1 MEGTLVKR
9 IASIVLMLTLLISM
23 LFQSPYALADVTTEQ
38 PTTEAPTAEKATI
51 ETATTEAPT
60 TEKATIEAATTEAP
74 TTEKAT
80 IETATT
86 EAPTTEAPTT
96 EKATTQAATTE
107 VPTTEKVTTETPAG
121 PNSVKILHTNDMHGR
136 LDAEDGRVIG
146 MAKVKTI
153 KDKEQPTLMFDSGDA
168 FQGLPLS
175 NFSKGA
181 DMAKAMNAVGYD
193 AMTVGN
199 HEFDFG
205 FDTAMNYKKLLN
217 FPILSSNVYKDGK
230 SVYAPSAII
239 EKNGKKYGV
248 IGVTTPETATKTHPN
263 NIIGVSFLDPVA
275 SVTAEMK
282 KLQGKVDAFI
292 ILSHL
297 GIDSTTKEAWRGD
310 NLATKIAGN
319 KDFKN
324 NAIVILDGHSHSV
337 IENGELKNTVM
348 LAQTGTAL
356 ANIGKVTFDLRDK
369 VASNMKAA
377 MIKEADTK
385 EVTQDATVKAIV
397 DTAKDNF
404 GKATSEVVFYNPAQ
418 LEGERNHVRTRETN
432 LGNAIADA
440 MEVYSVNGFDAAGDF
455 AVTNGGGIRA
465 SIEGNKD
472 VTIGDIIKVL
482 PFGNT
487 ITQINVKGS
496 DVKAMFEHA
505 LSAPVVERDGKTGL
519 DANGAFLHISKSIK
533 VHYDMTKPAGE
544 RVYAIE
550 VFNKKTNKF
559 EPLSN
564 TKTYKVVT
572 NDFLAVGGDGYTMLG
587 GPREEG
593 PSLDAVVRQYF
604 KTANMT
610 AYTNEALQRILAG
623 NASAY
628 KPVVSEETTT
638 EAPTTEEVT
647 TEEVTT
653 EEVTTEEVTTEEA
666 TTERPTTETI
676 KPQIDVPTEEDGSEG
691 FIIKTEDSTEE
702 PIVLESSN
710 AAKDDKVIPFE
721 SVAKTNETNLDTI
734 FQAEQVADNTNKPA
748 ITEAV
753 EHLPITGEAA
763 GSGAAAIGLLGL
775 GLYLVKRKSA

>member
-1 MEGTLVKR
+1 
-9 IASIVLMLTLLISM
+9 M

-38 PTTEAPTAEKATI
+38 PTTEAPT
-51 ETATTEAPT
+51 TAAPT
-60 TEKATIEAATTEAP
+60 TEAATTEA
-74 TTEKAT
+74 AM
-80 IETATT
+80 
-86 EAPTTEAPTT
+86 TEAPTT

-107 VPTTEKVTTETPAG
+107 VPTIEKVTTEKVTTETPAG
-121 PNSVKILHTNDMHGR
+121 PNSIKILHTNDIHGR

-297 GIDSTTKEAWRGD
+297 GIDTTTKEAWRGD

-356 ANIGKVTFDLRDK
+356 ANIGKVTFDLQDK
-369 VASNMKAA
+369 VARNMKAA

-397 DTAKDNF
+397 DTAKEKF

-418 LEGERNHVRTRETN
+418 LQGERNHVRTRETN

-440 MEVYSVNGFDAAGDF
+440 MEAYSVNGFDAAGDF

-505 LSAPVVERDGKTGL
+505 LSAPVVEKDGKTGL

-559 EPLSN
+559 EPLNN

-604 KTANMT
+604 KAANMT
-610 AYTNEALQRILAG
+610 AYTYEALQRILAG

-647 TEEVTT
+647 A
-653 EEVTTEEVTTEEA
+653 EEA
-666 TTERPTTETI
+666 TSERPTTETI

-721 SVAKTNETNLDTI
+721 SVAKTNEINLDTTI
-734 FQAEQVADNTNKPA
+734 QADQVADDTNKPA

>member
-1 MEGTLVKR
+1 
-9 IASIVLMLTLLISM
+9 MLTLIISM

-38 PTTEAPTAEKATI
+38 PTTEAPT
-51 ETATTEAPT
+51 
-60 TEKATIEAATTEAP
+60 
-74 TTEKAT
+74 
-80 IETATT
+80 
-86 EAPTTEAPTT
+86 TEAPTT

-107 VPTTEKVTTETPAG
+107 VPTIEKVTTEKVTTETPAG

-136 LDAEDGRVIG
+136 LDAEDGHVIG

-263 NIIGVSFLDPVA
+263 NIIGVSFHDPVA

-297 GIDSTTKEAWRGD
+297 GIDTTTKEAWRGD

-356 ANIGKVTFDLRDK
+356 ANIGKVTFDLQDK
-369 VASNMKAA
+369 VARNMKAA

-418 LEGERNHVRTRETN
+418 LQGERNHVRTRETN

-440 MEVYSVNGFDAAGDF
+440 MEAYSVNGFDAAGDF

-505 LSAPVVERDGKTGL
+505 LSAPVVEKDGKTGL

-559 EPLSN
+559 EPLNN

-604 KTANMT
+604 KAANMT

-647 TEEVTT
+647 A
-653 EEVTTEEVTTEEA
+653 EEA

-702 PIVLESSN
+702 PIVLDSSN

-721 SVAKTNETNLDTI
+721 SVAKTNETNLDTTI
-734 FQAEQVADNTNKPA
+734 QADQVADDTNKPA

>member
-1 MEGTLVKR
+1 MKR
-9 IASIVLMLTLLISM
+9 IASMVLMLTLLISM

-38 PTTEAPTAEKATI
+38 PTTEAPTTEV
-51 ETATTEAPT
+51 ATTQ
-60 TEKATIEAATTEAP
+60 AATTEAP

-80 IETATT
+80 T
-86 EAPTTEAPTT
+86 ELPTTE
-96 EKATTQAATTE
+96 QA
-107 VPTTEKVTTETPAG
+107 TTETPAG

-205 FDTAMNYKKLLN
+205 FETAMNYKKLLN

-297 GIDSTTKEAWRGD
+297 GIDTTTKEAWRGD
-310 NLATKIAGN
+310 NLANKIAGN

-356 ANIGKVTFDLRDK
+356 ANIGKVTFDLQNK
-369 VASNMKAA
+369 VASNLKAS

-385 EVTQDATVKAIV
+385 EVTQDAAVKAIV

-404 GKATSEVVFYNPAQ
+404 GKATSEVVFHNPVQ
-418 LEGERNHVRTRETN
+418 LQGERNDVRTRETN

-440 MEVYSVNGFDAAGDF
+440 MEAYSVNGFDAAGDF

-487 ITQINVKGS
+487 ITQINVKGT

-505 LSAPVVERDGKTGL
+505 LSAPVVEKDGKTGL

-559 EPLSN
+559 EPLNN

-604 KTANMT
+604 KAADMT
-610 AYTNEALQRILAG
+610 AYTSEALQRILAG

-628 KPVVSEETTT
+628 QPVVSEE
-638 EAPTTEEVT
+638 V
-647 TEEVTT
+647 
-653 EEVTTEEVTTEEA
+653 
-666 TTERPTTETI
+666 TTERPTTETV
-676 KPQIDVPTEEDGSEG
+676 KPQIDVPTEEDGREG
-691 FIIKTEDSTEE
+691 FIINTEDSTEE
-702 PIVLESSN
+702 PVVLEVTK
-710 AAKDDKVIPFE
+710 AAHDDKVIPFE
-721 SVAKTNETNLDTI
+721 TVAKTNETNLDTTI
-734 FQAEQVADNTNKPA
+734 QADQVADDTNKPA

-753 EHLPITGEAA
+753 EQLPVTGEAA
-763 GSGAAAIGLLGL
+763 GTGAAAIGLLGL

>member
-1 MEGTLVKR
+1 MKR
-9 IASIVLMLTLLISM
+9 FTTIALLLTLIISM
-23 LFQSPYALADVTTEQ
+23 LFQSPYALA
-38 PTTEAPTAEKATI
+38 AS
-51 ETATTEAPT
+51 
-60 TEKATIEAATTEAP
+60 
-74 TTEKAT
+74 
-80 IETATT
+80 T

-96 EKATTQAATTE
+96 EVTTE
-107 VPTTEKVTTETPAG
+107 APTTETPTTEVVTTEAPTTEAVTTEQPTTEN
-121 PNSVKILHTNDMHGR
+121 PNTIKILHTNDMHGR

-153 KDKEQPTLMFDSGDA
+153 KDKEQPTFMFDSGDA

-217 FPILSSNVYKDGK
+217 FPIISSNVYKDGK
-230 SVYAPSAII
+230 SVFTPSTII
-239 EKNGKKYGV
+239 EKNGKKFGI

-263 NIIGVSFLDPVA
+263 NIIGVTFLDPVK

-297 GIDSTTKEAWRGD
+297 GIDSTTKQAWRGD
-310 NLATKIAGN
+310 NLMTSLATN
-319 KDFKN
+319 KDFMN
-324 NAIVILDGHSHSV
+324 NAIIVLDGHSHSV
-337 IENGELKNTVM
+337 IENGELKNTAI

-356 ANIGKVTFDLRDK
+356 ANIGKVTFDLQNK
-369 VASNMKAA
+369 VTTNLKASL
-377 MIKEADTK
+377 IKEADTK
-385 EVTQDATVKAIV
+385 EVAQDDAVKAIV
-397 DTAKDNF
+397 ETAKSNF
-404 GKATSEVVFYNPAQ
+404 GKATSEVVFHNPVALQ
-418 LEGERNHVRTRETN
+418 GERNDVRTRETN

-440 MEVYSVNGFDAAGDF
+440 MEAYSKTGFETTGDF

-465 SIEGNKD
+465 SIDGNKD

-487 ITQINVKGS
+487 ITQIDVKGS

-505 LSAPVVERDGKTGL
+505 LSAPTVEKDGKTAL

-533 VHYDMTKPAGE
+533 VHYDLTKPAGE

-550 VFNKKTNKF
+550 VLNKKTNKF
-559 EPLSN
+559 EALNN

-572 NDFLAVGGDGYTMLG
+572 NDFLAVGGDGFTMLG

-593 PSLDAVVRQYF
+593 PSLDAVVRNYF
-604 KTANMT
+604 KAADMS
-610 AYTNEALQRILAG
+610 AYTTDALERILAG
-623 NASAY
+623 SASD
-628 KPVVSEETTT
+628 VNVSTEE
-638 EAPTTEEVT
+638 PTTEVPTNEPAT
-647 TEEVTT
+647 TEEPTT
-653 EEVTTEEVTTEEA
+653 EPA
-666 TTERPTTETI
+666 TTEVPTTEDN
-676 KPQIDVPTEEDGSEG
+676 KPQIDVATDEEGNEGNIIKEDTTEDPVVTEE
-691 FIIKTEDSTEE
+691 KTPE
-702 PIVLESSN
+702 
-710 AAKDDKVIPFE
+710 DDKVIPFE
-721 SVAKTNETNLDTI
+721 KVAMTNETKLDTTI
-734 FQAEQVADNTNKPA
+734 QSNQIPASSDKPA

-753 EHLPITGEAA
+753 EQLPITGEAA
-763 GSGAAAIGLLGL
+763 GTGAAAIGLLGL

>member
-1 MEGTLVKR
+1 MKR
-9 IASIVLMLTLLISM
+9 IASMVLMLTLLISM

-38 PTTEAPTAEKATI
+38 PTI
-51 ETATTEAPT
+51 EAPT
-60 TEKATIEAATTEAP
+60 TEKATTEAATTEAP

-80 IETATT
+80 T
-86 EAPTTEAPTT
+86 EAPTTE
-96 EKATTQAATTE
+96 QA
-107 VPTTEKVTTETPAG
+107 TTETPAG

-153 KDKEQPTLMFDSGDA
+153 KDNEQPTLMFDSGDA

-205 FDTAMNYKKLLN
+205 FETAMNYKKLLN

-230 SVYAPSAII
+230 SVYAPSTII

-297 GIDSTTKEAWRGD
+297 GIDTTTKEAWRGD
-310 NLATKIAGN
+310 NLATKIADN
-319 KDFKN
+319 KNFKN

-356 ANIGKVTFDLRDK
+356 ANIGKVTFDLQDK
-369 VASNMKAA
+369 VASNLKAS
-377 MIKEADTK
+377 MIKESDTK
-385 EVTQDATVKAIV
+385 EVTQDAAVKAIV
-397 DTAKDNF
+397 DTAIDNF
-404 GKATSEVVFYNPAQ
+404 GKATSEVVFHNSVQ
-418 LEGERNHVRTRETN
+418 LQGERNDVRTRETN

-440 MEVYSVNGFDAAGDF
+440 MEAYSVNGFDTAGDF

-505 LSAPVVERDGKTGL
+505 LSAPVIEKDGKTGL

-550 VFNKKTNKF
+550 VLNKKTNKF
-559 EPLSN
+559 EPLNN

-604 KTANMT
+604 KTADMT
-610 AYTNEALQRILAG
+610 AYTSEALQRILAG

-628 KPVVSEETTT
+628 QPVVSEE
-638 EAPTTEEVT
+638 V
-647 TEEVTT
+647 
-653 EEVTTEEVTTEEA
+653 
-666 TTERPTTETI
+666 TTERPTTETV

-702 PIVLESSN
+702 PVVLEATKS
-710 AAKDDKVIPFE
+710 AHDDKVIPFE
-721 SVAKTNETNLDTI
+721 TVAKTNETNLDTTI
-734 FQAEQVADNTNKPA
+734 QADQVAADTNKPA

-753 EHLPITGEAA
+753 EQLPITGEAA
-763 GSGAAAIGLLGL
+763 GTGAAAIGLLGL

>member
-1 MEGTLVKR
+1 MKR

-38 PTTEAPTAEKATI
+38 PTTETPTTEQ
-51 ETATTEAPT
+51 ATTEA
-60 TEKATIEAATTEAP
+60 
-74 TTEKAT
+74 
-80 IETATT
+80 
-86 EAPTTEAPTT
+86 
-96 EKATTQAATTE
+96 ATTQVVTTE
-107 VPTTEKVTTETPAG
+107 VPTTEKVTTEAPTSETPTTEQATTEAPAG
-121 PNSVKILHTNDMHGR
+121 PNTVKILHTNDMHGR

-153 KDKEQPTLMFDSGDA
+153 KDKEQPTLMFDAGDA

-230 SVYAPSAII
+230 SVYAPSTII

-297 GIDSTTKEAWRGD
+297 GIDTTTKEAWRGD
-310 NLATKIAGN
+310 YLASKIAGN

-356 ANIGKVTFDLRDK
+356 ANIGKVTFDLQNK
-369 VASNMKAA
+369 VATNMKAS

-385 EVTQDATVKAIV
+385 EVTQDAAVKAIV
-397 DTAKDNF
+397 ETAKDNF
-404 GKATSEVVFYNPAQ
+404 GKATSEVVFHNPVQ
-418 LEGERNHVRTRETN
+418 LQGERNDVRTRETN

-440 MEVYSVNGFDAAGDF
+440 MEAYSVNGFDTAGDF

-465 SIEGNKD
+465 SIDGNKD

-487 ITQINVKGS
+487 ITQISVKGA

-505 LSAPVVERDGKTGL
+505 LSAPVVEKDGKTGL

-559 EPLSN
+559 EPLN
-564 TKTYKVVT
+564 NAKTYKVVT

-604 KTANMT
+604 KAADMT
-610 AYTNEALQRILAG
+610 AYTSDALQRILAG

-628 KPVVSEETTT
+628 KPEVIEESTT

-647 TEEVTT
+647 TEEITT
-653 EEVTTEEVTTEEA
+653 EE
-666 TTERPTTETI
+666 PTTEKPATETV
-676 KPQIDVPTEEDGSEG
+676 KPQTDVPTEEDGREG

-702 PIVLESSN
+702 PVVLESLN
-710 AAKDDKVIPFE
+710 TTKDDKVIQFDT
-721 SVAKTNETNLDTI
+721 VAKTNETHLDTTI
-734 FQAEQVADNTNKPA
+734 QADQVADETNKPA

-753 EHLPITGEAA
+753 EQLPITGEAA
-763 GSGAAAIGLLGL
+763 GTGAAAIGLLGL

>member
-1 MEGTLVKR
+1 MKR
-9 IASIVLMLTLLISM
+9 IASMVLMLTLLISM

-38 PTTEAPTAEKATI
+38 PTTEAPTTEV
-51 ETATTEAPT
+51 ATTQ
-60 TEKATIEAATTEAP
+60 AATTEAP

-80 IETATT
+80 T
-86 EAPTTEAPTT
+86 ELPTTE
-96 EKATTQAATTE
+96 QA
-107 VPTTEKVTTETPAG
+107 TTETPAG

-205 FDTAMNYKKLLN
+205 FETAMNYKKLLN

-297 GIDSTTKEAWRGD
+297 GIDTTTKEAWRGD
-310 NLATKIAGN
+310 NLANKIAGN

-356 ANIGKVTFDLRDK
+356 ANIGKVTFDLQNK
-369 VASNMKAA
+369 VASNLKAS

-385 EVTQDATVKAIV
+385 EVTQDAAVKAIV

-404 GKATSEVVFYNPAQ
+404 GKATSEVVFHNPVQ
-418 LEGERNHVRTRETN
+418 LQGERNDVRTRETN

-440 MEVYSVNGFDAAGDF
+440 MEAYSVNGFDAAGDF

-487 ITQINVKGS
+487 ITQINVKGT

-505 LSAPVVERDGKTGL
+505 LSAPVVEKDGKTGL

-559 EPLSN
+559 EPLNN

-604 KTANMT
+604 KAADMT
-610 AYTNEALQRILAG
+610 AYTSESLQRILAG

-628 KPVVSEETTT
+628 QPVVSEE
-638 EAPTTEEVT
+638 V
-647 TEEVTT
+647 
-653 EEVTTEEVTTEEA
+653 
-666 TTERPTTETI
+666 TTERPTTETV
-676 KPQIDVPTEEDGSEG
+676 KPQIDVPTEEDGREG
-691 FIIKTEDSTEE
+691 YIINTEDSTEE
-702 PIVLESSN
+702 PVVLEATK
-710 AAKDDKVIPFE
+710 AAHDDKVIPFE
-721 SVAKTNETNLDTI
+721 TVAKTNETNLDTTI
-734 FQAEQVADNTNKPA
+734 QADQVADDTNKPA

-753 EHLPITGEAA
+753 EQLPVTGEAA
-763 GSGAAAIGLLGL
+763 GTGAAAIGLLGL

>member
-1 MEGTLVKR
+1 MKR
-9 IASIVLMLTLLISM
+9 IASIILMLTLLISL

-38 PTTEAPTAEKATI
+38 PTTEAPTTAAPTTEAATT
-51 ETATTEAPT
+51 EAATTEAAMTEAPT
-60 TEKATIEAATTEAP
+60 TEKA
-74 TTEKAT
+74 K
-80 IETATT
+80 
-86 EAPTTEAPTT
+86 
-96 EKATTQAATTE
+96 TQAATTE
-107 VPTTEKVTTETPAG
+107 VPTIEKVTTEKVTTETPAG
-121 PNSVKILHTNDMHGR
+121 PNSIKILHTNDIHGR

-297 GIDSTTKEAWRGD
+297 GIDTTTKEAWRGD

-319 KDFKN
+319 KNFKN

-356 ANIGKVTFDLRDK
+356 ANIGKVTFDLQDK
-369 VASNMKAA
+369 VARNMKAA

-397 DTAKDNF
+397 DTAKEKF

-418 LEGERNHVRTRETN
+418 LQGERNHVRTRETN

-440 MEVYSVNGFDAAGDF
+440 MEAYSVNGFDAAGDF

-505 LSAPVVERDGKTGL
+505 LSAPVVEKDGKTGL

-559 EPLSN
+559 EPLNN

-604 KTANMT
+604 KAANMT

-647 TEEVTT
+647 A
-653 EEVTTEEVTTEEA
+653 EEA
-666 TTERPTTETI
+666 TSERPTTETI

-721 SVAKTNETNLDTI
+721 NVAKTNESNLDTTI
-734 FQAEQVADNTNKPA
+734 QADQVADDTNKPT

>member
-1 MEGTLVKR
+1 MKR
-9 IASIVLMLTLLISM
+9 IASIILMLTLLISL

-38 PTTEAPTAEKATI
+38 PTTEAPT
-51 ETATTEAPT
+51 TAAPT
-60 TEKATIEAATTEAP
+60 TEAATTEA
-74 TTEKAT
+74 AM
-80 IETATT
+80 
-86 EAPTTEAPTT
+86 TEAPTT

-107 VPTTEKVTTETPAG
+107 VPTIEKVTTEKVTTETPAG
-121 PNSVKILHTNDMHGR
+121 PNSIKILHTNDIHGR

-297 GIDSTTKEAWRGD
+297 GIDTTTKEAWRGD

-356 ANIGKVTFDLRDK
+356 ANIGKVTFDLQDK
-369 VASNMKAA
+369 VARNMKAA
-377 MIKEADTK
+377 MIKEADSK

-418 LEGERNHVRTRETN
+418 LQGERDHVRTRETN

-440 MEVYSVNGFDAAGDF
+440 MEAYSVNGFDAAGDF

-505 LSAPVVERDGKTGL
+505 LSAPVVEKDGKTGL

-559 EPLSN
+559 EPLNN

-604 KTANMT
+604 KAANMT

-647 TEEVTT
+647 A
-653 EEVTTEEVTTEEA
+653 EEA

-721 SVAKTNETNLDTI
+721 SVAKTNETNLDTTI
-734 FQAEQVADNTNKPA
+734 QADQVADDTNKPA

>member
-1 MEGTLVKR
+1 MKR
-9 IASIVLMLTLLISM
+9 IASIILMLTLLISM

-38 PTTEAPTAEKATI
+38 PTTEAPT
-51 ETATTEAPT
+51 TA
-60 TEKATIEAATTEAP
+60 
-74 TTEKAT
+74 
-80 IETATT
+80 
-86 EAPTTEAPTT
+86 APTT

-297 GIDSTTKEAWRGD
+297 GIDTTTKEAWRSD

-348 LAQTGTAL
+348 LAQTGTTL
-356 ANIGKVTFDLRDK
+356 ANIGKVTFDLQDK
-369 VASNMKAA
+369 VARNMKAA

-385 EVTQDATVKAIV
+385 EVTQDATVKSIV

-418 LEGERNHVRTRETN
+418 LQGERNHVRTRETN

-440 MEVYSVNGFDAAGDF
+440 MEAYSVNGFDAAGDF

-505 LSAPVVERDGKTGL
+505 LSAPVVEKDGKTGL

-559 EPLSN
+559 EPLNN

-604 KTANMT
+604 KAANMT

-647 TEEVTT
+647 A
-653 EEVTTEEVTTEEA
+653 EEA

-721 SVAKTNETNLDTI
+721 SVAKTNETNLDTTI
-734 FQAEQVADNTNKPA
+734 QADQVADDTNKPA

>member
-1 MEGTLVKR
+1 MKR
-9 IASIVLMLTLLISM
+9 IASMVLMLTLLISM
-23 LFQSPYALADVTTEQ
+23 LFQSPYALADVTTE
-38 PTTEAPTAEKATI
+38 AP
-51 ETATTEAPT
+51 TTEAPT
-60 TEKATIEAATTEAP
+60 TEVATTQA
-74 TTEKAT
+74 
-80 IETATT
+80 ATT

-96 EKATTQAATTE
+96 EKATTE
-107 VPTTEKVTTETPAG
+107 LPTTEQATTETPAG

-205 FDTAMNYKKLLN
+205 FETAMNYKKLLN

-297 GIDSTTKEAWRGD
+297 GIDTTTKEAWRGD
-310 NLATKIAGN
+310 NLANKIAGN

-356 ANIGKVTFDLRDK
+356 ANIGKVTFDLQNK
-369 VASNMKAA
+369 VASNLKAS

-385 EVTQDATVKAIV
+385 EVTQDAAVKAIV

-404 GKATSEVVFYNPAQ
+404 GKATSEVVFHNPVQ
-418 LEGERNHVRTRETN
+418 LQGERNDVRTRETN

-440 MEVYSVNGFDAAGDF
+440 MEAYSVNGFDAAGDF

-487 ITQINVKGS
+487 ITQINVKGT

-505 LSAPVVERDGKTGL
+505 LSAPVVEKDGKTGL

-559 EPLSN
+559 EPLN
-564 TKTYKVVT
+564 YTKTYKVVT

-604 KTANMT
+604 KAADMT
-610 AYTNEALQRILAG
+610 AYTSEALQRILAG

-628 KPVVSEETTT
+628 QPVVSEE
-638 EAPTTEEVT
+638 V
-647 TEEVTT
+647 
-653 EEVTTEEVTTEEA
+653 
-666 TTERPTTETI
+666 TTERPTTEMV
-676 KPQIDVPTEEDGSEG
+676 KPQIDVPTEEDRREG

-702 PIVLESSN
+702 PVVLEATK
-710 AAKDDKVIPFE
+710 AAHDDKVIPFE
-721 SVAKTNETNLDTI
+721 TVAKTNETNLDTTI
-734 FQAEQVADNTNKPA
+734 QADQVADDTNKPA

-753 EHLPITGEAA
+753 EQLPITGEAA
-763 GSGAAAIGLLGL
+763 GTGAAAIGLLGL

>member
-1 MEGTLVKR
+1 MKR
-9 IASIVLMLTLLISM
+9 ITSITLMLTLIISM
-23 LFQSPYALADVTTEQ
+23 LFQSPYALADVTSET
-38 PTTEAPTAEKATI
+38 PTTEAPTSEVATTETPTTEVKTEVTTEK
-51 ETATTEAPT
+51 ATTEAPT
-60 TEKATIEAATTEAP
+60 TEVATTEVAKP
-74 TTEKAT
+74 TAAVT
-80 IETATT
+80 TAT
-86 EAPTTEAPTT
+86 
-96 EKATTQAATTE
+96 TTE
-107 VPTTEKVTTETPAG
+107 VPTTEKATTEAPAS
-121 PNSVKILHTNDMHGR
+121 PNTVKILHTNDIHGR

-153 KDKEQPTLMFDSGDA
+153 KDNEQPTLMFDSGDA

-175 NFSKGA
+175 NFSKGE
-181 DMAKAMNAVGYD
+181 DMAKAMNAIGYD

-217 FPILSSNVYKDGK
+217 FPIISSNVFKDGK
-230 SVYAPSAII
+230 SVYAPSTII
-239 EKNGKKYGV
+239 EKNGKKFGV

-263 NIIGVSFLDPVA
+263 NIVGVTFLDPVT

-297 GIDSTTKEAWRGD
+297 GIDTTTKEAWRGD

-319 KDFKN
+319 KDFIN
-324 NAIVILDGHSHSV
+324 NAIVVLDGHSHSV
-337 IENGELKNTVM
+337 IENGELKKTAM

-356 ANIGKVTFDLRDK
+356 ANIGKVTFDLQDK
-369 VASNMKAA
+369 VATNLKASL
-377 MIKEADTK
+377 IKEADTK
-385 EVTQDATVKAIV
+385 AVTQDAAVKAIV

-404 GKATSEVVFYNPAQ
+404 GKATSEVVFHNPVQ
-418 LEGERNHVRTRETN
+418 LQGERNDVRTRETN

-440 MEVYSVNGFDAAGDF
+440 MEAYSENGFDTVGDF

-465 SIEGNKD
+465 SIDGNKD

-487 ITQINVKGS
+487 ITQIDVKGS

-505 LSAPVVERDGKTGL
+505 LSAPTVDKDGKLAL

-533 VHYDMTKPAGE
+533 VHYDLTKPAGE

-550 VFNKKTNKF
+550 VYNKKTKKF
-559 EPLSN
+559 EPLNN

-572 NDFLAVGGDGYTMLG
+572 NDFLAVGGDGFKMLG

-604 KTANMT
+604 KAADMT
-610 AYTNEALQRILAG
+610 AYTTEELQRILAG
-623 NASAY
+623 NASEY
-628 KPVVSEETTT
+628 KPEVTEEVKTN
-638 EAPTTEEVT
+638 EDPTTE
-647 TEEVTT
+647 
-653 EEVTTEEVTTEEA
+653 
-666 TTERPTTETI
+666 
-676 KPQIDVPTEEDGSEG
+676 D
-691 FIIKTEDSTEE
+691 
-702 PIVLESSN
+702 
-710 AAKDDKVIPFE
+710 
-721 SVAKTNETNLDTI
+721 KTNETNVSTEDDSMEDVTIEDVTSEVDSSEVATVEKVETVTMNNSNNQTVEVEHDNVIPFEKVAQTKKTNLDTTI
-734 FQAEQVADNTNKPA
+734 QSDQVAKDSDKPA

-753 EHLPITGEAA
+753 EQLPITGEAA
-763 GSGAAAIGLLGL
+763 GTGAAAIGLLGL
-775 GLYLVKRKSA
+775 GLYLIKRKSA

>member
-1 MEGTLVKR
+1 M
-9 IASIVLMLTLLISM
+9 VLMLTLLISM

-38 PTTEAPTAEKATI
+38 PTTEAPTTEV
-51 ETATTEAPT
+51 ATTQA
-60 TEKATIEAATTEAP
+60 
-74 TTEKAT
+74 
-80 IETATT
+80 ATT

-96 EKATTQAATTE
+96 EKATTE
-107 VPTTEKVTTETPAG
+107 LPTTEQATTETPAG

-205 FDTAMNYKKLLN
+205 FETAMNYKKLLN

-297 GIDSTTKEAWRGD
+297 GIDTTTKEAWRGD
-310 NLATKIAGN
+310 NLANKIAGN

-356 ANIGKVTFDLRDK
+356 ANIGKVTFDLQNK
-369 VASNMKAA
+369 VASNLKAS

-385 EVTQDATVKAIV
+385 EVTQDAAVKAIV
-397 DTAKDNF
+397 DTTKDNF
-404 GKATSEVVFYNPAQ
+404 GKATSEVVFHNPVQ
-418 LEGERNHVRTRETN
+418 LQGERNDVRTRETN

-440 MEVYSVNGFDAAGDF
+440 MEAYSVNGFDAAGDF

-487 ITQINVKGS
+487 ITQINVKGT

-505 LSAPVVERDGKTGL
+505 LSAPVVEKDGKTGL

-533 VHYDMTKPAGE
+533 IHYDMTKPAGE

-559 EPLSN
+559 EPLNN

-604 KTANMT
+604 KAADMT
-610 AYTNEALQRILAG
+610 AYTSEALQRILAG

-628 KPVVSEETTT
+628 QPVVSEE
-638 EAPTTEEVT
+638 V
-647 TEEVTT
+647 
-653 EEVTTEEVTTEEA
+653 
-666 TTERPTTETI
+666 TTERPTTETV
-676 KPQIDVPTEEDGSEG
+676 KPQIDVPTEEDGREG
-691 FIIKTEDSTEE
+691 FIINTEDSTEE
-702 PIVLESSN
+702 PVVLEVTK
-710 AAKDDKVIPFE
+710 AAHDDKVIPFE
-721 SVAKTNETNLDTI
+721 TVAKTNETNLDTTI
-734 FQAEQVADNTNKPA
+734 QADQVADDTNKPA

-753 EHLPITGEAA
+753 EQLPITGEAA
-763 GSGAAAIGLLGL
+763 GTGAAAIGLLGL

>member
-1 MEGTLVKR
+1 MKR
-9 IASIVLMLTLLISM
+9 IASIILMLTLLISM

-38 PTTEAPTAEKATI
+38 PTTEAPT
-51 ETATTEAPT
+51 TAAP
-60 TEKATIEAATTEAP
+60 
-74 TTEKAT
+74 
-80 IETATT
+80 TT

-297 GIDSTTKEAWRGD
+297 GIDTTTKEAWRGD

-356 ANIGKVTFDLRDK
+356 TNIGKVTFDLQDK
-369 VASNMKAA
+369 VARNMKAA

-397 DTAKDNF
+397 DTAKEKF

-418 LEGERNHVRTRETN
+418 LQGERNHVRTRETN

-440 MEVYSVNGFDAAGDF
+440 MEAYSVNGFDAASDF

-505 LSAPVVERDGKTGL
+505 LSAPVVEKDGKTGL

-559 EPLSN
+559 EPLNN

-604 KTANMT
+604 KAANMT

-647 TEEVTT
+647 A
-653 EEVTTEEVTTEEA
+653 EEA

-721 SVAKTNETNLDTI
+721 SVAKTNETNLDTTI
-734 FQAEQVADNTNKPA
+734 QADQVADDTNKPA

>member
-1 MEGTLVKR
+1 M
-9 IASIVLMLTLLISM
+9 VLMLTLLISM

-38 PTTEAPTAEKATI
+38 PTTEAPTTEV
-51 ETATTEAPT
+51 ATTQ
-60 TEKATIEAATTEAP
+60 AATTEAP

-80 IETATT
+80 T
-86 EAPTTEAPTT
+86 ELPTTE
-96 EKATTQAATTE
+96 QA
-107 VPTTEKVTTETPAG
+107 TTETPAG

-205 FDTAMNYKKLLN
+205 FETAMNYKKLLN

-297 GIDSTTKEAWRGD
+297 GIDTTTKEAWRGD
-310 NLATKIAGN
+310 NLANKIAGN

-356 ANIGKVTFDLRDK
+356 ANIGKVTFDLQNK
-369 VASNMKAA
+369 VASNLKAS

-385 EVTQDATVKAIV
+385 EVTQDAAVKAIV

-404 GKATSEVVFYNPAQ
+404 GKATSEVVFHNPVQ
-418 LEGERNHVRTRETN
+418 LQGERNDVRTRETN

-440 MEVYSVNGFDAAGDF
+440 MEAYSVNGFDAAGDF

-487 ITQINVKGS
+487 ITQINVKGT

-505 LSAPVVERDGKTGL
+505 LSAPVVEKDGKTGL

-559 EPLSN
+559 EPLNN

-604 KTANMT
+604 KAADMT
-610 AYTNEALQRILAG
+610 AYTSESLQRILAG

-628 KPVVSEETTT
+628 QPVVSEE
-638 EAPTTEEVT
+638 V
-647 TEEVTT
+647 
-653 EEVTTEEVTTEEA
+653 
-666 TTERPTTETI
+666 TTERPTTETV
-676 KPQIDVPTEEDGSEG
+676 KPQIDVPTEEDGREG
-691 FIIKTEDSTEE
+691 YIINTEDSTEE
-702 PIVLESSN
+702 PVVLEATK
-710 AAKDDKVIPFE
+710 AAHDDKVIPFE
-721 SVAKTNETNLDTI
+721 TVAKTNETNLDTTI
-734 FQAEQVADNTNKPA
+734 QADQVADDTNKPA

-753 EHLPITGEAA
+753 EQLPVTGEAA
-763 GSGAAAIGLLGL
+763 GTGAAAIGLLGL

>member
-1 MEGTLVKR
+1 MKR
-9 IASIVLMLTLLISM
+9 IASMVLMLTLLISM

-38 PTTEAPTAEKATI
+38 PTTEAPTTEV
-51 ETATTEAPT
+51 ATTQ
-60 TEKATIEAATTEAP
+60 AATTEAP

-80 IETATT
+80 T
-86 EAPTTEAPTT
+86 ELPTTE
-96 EKATTQAATTE
+96 QA
-107 VPTTEKVTTETPAG
+107 TTETPAG

-205 FDTAMNYKKLLN
+205 FETAMNYKKLLN

-297 GIDSTTKEAWRGD
+297 GIDTTTKEAWRGD
-310 NLATKIAGN
+310 NLANKIAGN

-356 ANIGKVTFDLRDK
+356 ANIGKVTFDLQNK
-369 VASNMKAA
+369 VASNLKAS

-385 EVTQDATVKAIV
+385 EVTQDAAVKAIV

-404 GKATSEVVFYNPAQ
+404 GKATSEVVFHNPVQ
-418 LEGERNHVRTRETN
+418 LQGERNDVRTRETN

-440 MEVYSVNGFDAAGDF
+440 MEAYSVNGFDAAGDF

-487 ITQINVKGS
+487 ITQINVKGT

-505 LSAPVVERDGKTGL
+505 LSAPVVEKDGKTGL

-559 EPLSN
+559 EPLNN

-604 KTANMT
+604 KAADMT
-610 AYTNEALQRILAG
+610 AYTSEALQRILAG

-628 KPVVSEETTT
+628 QPVVSEE
-638 EAPTTEEVT
+638 V
-647 TEEVTT
+647 
-653 EEVTTEEVTTEEA
+653 
-666 TTERPTTETI
+666 TTERPTTETV
-676 KPQIDVPTEEDGSEG
+676 KPQIDVPTEEDGREG
-691 FIIKTEDSTEE
+691 FIINTEDSTEE
-702 PIVLESSN
+702 PVVLEVTK
-710 AAKDDKVIPFE
+710 AAHDDKVIPFE
-721 SVAKTNETNLDTI
+721 TVAKTNETNLDTTI
-734 FQAEQVADNTNKPA
+734 QADQVADDTNKPA

-753 EHLPITGEAA
+753 EQLPITGEAA
-763 GSGAAAIGLLGL
+763 GTGAAAIGLLGL

>member
-1 MEGTLVKR
+1 MKR

-51 ETATTEAPT
+51 EAATTEAPT
-60 TEKATIEAATTEAP
+60 TEKATIEAATTKAP
-74 TTEKAT
+74 TTA
-80 IETATT
+80 
-86 EAPTTEAPTT
+86 APTT

-107 VPTTEKVTTETPAG
+107 VPTTEKVTPETPAG

-205 FDTAMNYKKLLN
+205 FDTAMNFKKLLN

-310 NLATKIAGN
+310 NLANKIASN

-369 VASNMKAA
+369 VVSNMKAA

-440 MEVYSVNGFDAAGDF
+440 MEAYSINGFDAAGDF

-604 KTANMT
+604 KAANMT

-638 EAPTTEEVT
+638 EAP
-647 TEEVTT
+647 
-653 EEVTTEEVTTEEA
+653 TTEEVTTEEA

-721 SVAKTNETNLDTI
+721 SVAKTNESNLDTI

>member
-1 MEGTLVKR
+1 M
-9 IASIVLMLTLLISM
+9 VLMLTLLISM

-38 PTTEAPTAEKATI
+38 PTTEAPAT
-51 ETATTEAPT
+51 EVATTQ
-60 TEKATIEAATTEAP
+60 AATTEAP

-80 IETATT
+80 T
-86 EAPTTEAPTT
+86 ELPTTE
-96 EKATTQAATTE
+96 QA
-107 VPTTEKVTTETPAG
+107 TTETPAG

-205 FDTAMNYKKLLN
+205 FETAMNYKKLLN

-282 KLQGKVDAFI
+282 KLKGKVDAFI

-297 GIDSTTKEAWRGD
+297 GIDTTTKEAWRGD
-310 NLATKIAGN
+310 NLANKIAGN

-356 ANIGKVTFDLRDK
+356 ANIGKVTFDLQNK
-369 VASNMKAA
+369 VASNLKAS

-385 EVTQDATVKAIV
+385 EVTQDAAVKSIV

-404 GKATSEVVFYNPAQ
+404 GKATSEVVFHNPVQ
-418 LEGERNHVRTRETN
+418 LQGERNDVRTRETN

-440 MEVYSVNGFDAAGDF
+440 MEAYSVNGFDAAGDF

-487 ITQINVKGS
+487 ITQINVKGT

-505 LSAPVVERDGKTGL
+505 LSAPVVEKDGKTGL

-559 EPLSN
+559 EPLNN

-604 KTANMT
+604 KAADMT
-610 AYTNEALQRILAG
+610 AYTSEALQRILAG

-628 KPVVSEETTT
+628 QPVVSEE
-638 EAPTTEEVT
+638 V
-647 TEEVTT
+647 
-653 EEVTTEEVTTEEA
+653 
-666 TTERPTTETI
+666 TTERPTTETV
-676 KPQIDVPTEEDGSEG
+676 KPQIDVPTEEDGREG
-691 FIIKTEDSTEE
+691 FIINTEDSTEE
-702 PIVLESSN
+702 PVVLEVTK
-710 AAKDDKVIPFE
+710 AAHDDKVIPFE
-721 SVAKTNETNLDTI
+721 TVAKTNETNLDTTI
-734 FQAEQVADNTNKPA
+734 QADQVADDTNKPA

-753 EHLPITGEAA
+753 EQLPITGEAA
-763 GSGAAAIGLLGL
+763 GTGAAAIGLLGLGL

>member
-1 MEGTLVKR
+1 MKR

-38 PTTEAPTAEKATI
+38 PTTETPTTEQ
-51 ETATTEAPT
+51 ATTEA
-60 TEKATIEAATTEAP
+60 
-74 TTEKAT
+74 
-80 IETATT
+80 
-86 EAPTTEAPTT
+86 
-96 EKATTQAATTE
+96 ATTQVVTTE
-107 VPTTEKVTTETPAG
+107 VPTTEKVTTEAPTSETPTTEQATTEAPDG
-121 PNSVKILHTNDMHGR
+121 PNTVKILHTNDIHGR

-297 GIDSTTKEAWRGD
+297 GIDTTTKEAWRGD

-356 ANIGKVTFDLRDK
+356 ANIGKVTFDLQNK
-369 VASNMKAA
+369 IATNMKAS

-385 EVTQDATVKAIV
+385 EVIQNAAVKAIV
-397 DTAKDNF
+397 ETAKDNF
-404 GKATSEVVFYNPAQ
+404 GKATSEVVFHNPVQ
-418 LEGERNHVRTRETN
+418 LQGERNDVRTRETN

-440 MEVYSVNGFDAAGDF
+440 MEAYSVNGFDTAGDF

-465 SIEGNKD
+465 SIDGNKD

-487 ITQINVKGS
+487 ITQISVKGA

-505 LSAPVVERDGKTGL
+505 LSAPVVEKDGKTGL

-559 EPLSN
+559 EPLN
-564 TKTYKVVT
+564 NAKTYKVVT
-572 NDFLAVGGDGYTMLG
+572 NDFLAVGGDDYTMLG

-604 KTANMT
+604 KAADMT
-610 AYTNEALQRILAG
+610 AYTSDALQRILAG

-628 KPVVSEETTT
+628 KPEVIEESTT

-647 TEEVTT
+647 TEELTT
-653 EEVTTEEVTTEEA
+653 EEPTTEK
-666 TTERPTTETI
+666 PTTETV
-676 KPQIDVPTEEDGSEG
+676 KPQTDVPTEEDGREG

-702 PIVLESSN
+702 PVVLESLN
-710 AAKDDKVIPFE
+710 TTKDDKVIHFDT
-721 SVAKTNETNLDTI
+721 VAKTNETHLDTTI
-734 FQAEQVADNTNKPA
+734 QADQVADETNKPA

-753 EHLPITGEAA
+753 EQLPITGEAA
-763 GSGAAAIGLLGL
+763 GTGAAAIGLLGL

>member
-1 MEGTLVKR
+1 M
-9 IASIVLMLTLLISM
+9 VLMLTLLISM

-38 PTTEAPTAEKATI
+38 PTTEAPTTEVATTEK
-51 ETATTEAPT
+51 ATTEAPT
-60 TEKATIEAATTEAP
+60 SEAP
-74 TTEKAT
+74 TTEQ
-80 IETATT
+80 ATT
-86 EAPTTEAPTT
+86 EI
-96 EKATTQAATTE
+96 
-107 VPTTEKVTTETPAG
+107 PAG

-205 FDTAMNYKKLLN
+205 FETAMNYKKLLN

-230 SVYAPSAII
+230 SVYAPSTII

-297 GIDSTTKEAWRGD
+297 GIDTTTKEAWRGD

-356 ANIGKVTFDLRDK
+356 ANIGTVTFDLQDK
-369 VASNMKAA
+369 VVSNIKASMV
-377 MIKEADTK
+377 KESDTK
-385 EVTQDATVKAIV
+385 EVTQDAAVKAIV

-404 GKATSEVVFYNPAQ
+404 GKATSEVVFHNPVQ
-418 LEGERNHVRTRETN
+418 LQGERNDVRTRETN

-440 MEVYSVNGFDAAGDF
+440 MEAYSVNGFDTAGDF

-496 DVKAMFEHA
+496 EVKAMFEHA
-505 LSAPVVERDGKTGL
+505 LSAPVIEKDGKTGL

-559 EPLSN
+559 EPLNN

-604 KTANMT
+604 KTADMT
-610 AYTNEALQRILAG
+610 AYTSEALQRILAG

-628 KPVVSEETTT
+628 QPVES
-638 EAPTTEEVT
+638 EEVT
-647 TEEVTT
+647 TEK
-653 EEVTTEEVTTEEA
+653 
-666 TTERPTTETI
+666 PTTETV
-676 KPQIDVPTEEDGSEG
+676 KPQIDVSTEEDGSEG

-702 PIVLESSN
+702 PVVLEATM
-710 AAKDDKVIPFE
+710 AAHDDKVIPFE
-721 SVAKTNETNLDTI
+721 TVAKTNETNLDTTI
-734 FQAEQVADNTNKPA
+734 QADQVADDTNKPA

-753 EHLPITGEAA
+753 EQLPITGEAA
-763 GSGAAAIGLLGL
+763 GTGAAAIGLLGL

>member
-1 MEGTLVKR
+1 
-9 IASIVLMLTLLISM
+9 MLTLLISM

-38 PTTEAPTAEKATI
+38 PTTEAPT
-51 ETATTEAPT
+51 TAKVTTEAPT
-60 TEKATIEAATTEAP
+60 TAAPTTEAATTEAP

-80 IETATT
+80 IETAM
-86 EAPTTEAPTT
+86 TEAPTT

-297 GIDSTTKEAWRGD
+297 GIDTTTKEAWRGD

-337 IENGELKNTVM
+337 IENGELKNTVI

-356 ANIGKVTFDLRDK
+356 ANIGKVTFDLQDK
-369 VASNMKAA
+369 VARNMKAA
-377 MIKEADTK
+377 MIKEADSK
-385 EVTQDATVKAIV
+385 EVTQDAKVKSIV

-418 LEGERNHVRTRETN
+418 LQGERNHVRTRETN

-440 MEVYSVNGFDAAGDF
+440 MEAYSVNGFDAAGDF

-505 LSAPVVERDGKTGL
+505 LSAPVVEKDGKTGL

-559 EPLSN
+559 EPLNN

-604 KTANMT
+604 KAANMT

-647 TEEVTT
+647 TEE
-653 EEVTTEEVTTEEA
+653 A
-666 TTERPTTETI
+666 TTERLTTETI

-721 SVAKTNETNLDTI
+721 SVAKTNETNLDTTI
-734 FQAEQVADNTNKPA
+734 QADQVADDTNKPA

>member
-1 MEGTLVKR
+1 MKR
-9 IASIVLMLTLLISM
+9 IASMVLMLTLLISM

-38 PTTEAPTAEKATI
+38 PTTEAPTTEVATTEK
-51 ETATTEAPT
+51 ATTEAPT
-60 TEKATIEAATTEAP
+60 SEAP
-74 TTEKAT
+74 TTEQ
-80 IETATT
+80 ATT
-86 EAPTTEAPTT
+86 EI
-96 EKATTQAATTE
+96 
-107 VPTTEKVTTETPAG
+107 PAG

-205 FDTAMNYKKLLN
+205 FETAMNYKKLLN

-230 SVYAPSAII
+230 SVYAPSTII

-297 GIDSTTKEAWRGD
+297 GIDTTTKEAWRGD

-356 ANIGKVTFDLRDK
+356 ANIGTVTFDLQDK
-369 VASNMKAA
+369 VVSNIKASMV
-377 MIKEADTK
+377 KESDTK
-385 EVTQDATVKAIV
+385 EVTQDAAVKAIV

-404 GKATSEVVFYNPAQ
+404 GKATSEVVFHNPVQ
-418 LEGERNHVRTRETN
+418 LQGERNDVRTRETN

-440 MEVYSVNGFDAAGDF
+440 MEAYSVNGFDTAGDF

-496 DVKAMFEHA
+496 EVKAMFEHA
-505 LSAPVVERDGKTGL
+505 LSAPVIEKDGKTGL

-559 EPLSN
+559 EPLNN

-604 KTANMT
+604 KTADMT
-610 AYTNEALQRILAG
+610 AYTSEALQRILAG

-628 KPVVSEETTT
+628 QPVES
-638 EAPTTEEVT
+638 EEVT
-647 TEEVTT
+647 TEK
-653 EEVTTEEVTTEEA
+653 
-666 TTERPTTETI
+666 PTTETV
-676 KPQIDVPTEEDGSEG
+676 KPQIDVSTEEDGSEG

-702 PIVLESSN
+702 PVVLEATM
-710 AAKDDKVIPFE
+710 AAHDDKVIPFE
-721 SVAKTNETNLDTI
+721 TVAKTNETNLDTTI
-734 FQAEQVADNTNKPA
+734 QADQVADDTNKPA

-753 EHLPITGEAA
+753 EQLPITGEAA
-763 GSGAAAIGLLGL
+763 GTGAAAIGLLGL

>member
-1 MEGTLVKR
+1 MKR
-9 IASIVLMLTLLISM
+9 IASMVLMLTLLISM
-23 LFQSPYALADVTTEQ
+23 LFQSPYALADVTTE
-38 PTTEAPTAEKATI
+38 AP
-51 ETATTEAPT
+51 TTEAPT
-60 TEKATIEAATTEAP
+60 TEVATTQAATTEAP

-80 IETATT
+80 T
-86 EAPTTEAPTT
+86 ELPTTE
-96 EKATTQAATTE
+96 QA
-107 VPTTEKVTTETPAG
+107 TTETPAG

-153 KDKEQPTLMFDSGDA
+153 KDTEQPTLMFDSGDA

-205 FDTAMNYKKLLN
+205 FETAMNYKKLLN

-297 GIDSTTKEAWRGD
+297 GIDTTTKEAWRGD
-310 NLATKIAGN
+310 NLANKIAGN

-356 ANIGKVTFDLRDK
+356 ANIGKVTFDLQNK
-369 VASNMKAA
+369 VASNLKAS

-385 EVTQDATVKAIV
+385 EVTQDAAVKAIV

-404 GKATSEVVFYNPAQ
+404 GKATSEVVFHNPVQ
-418 LEGERNHVRTRETN
+418 LQGERNDVRTRETN

-440 MEVYSVNGFDAAGDF
+440 MEAYSVNGFDAAGDF

-487 ITQINVKGS
+487 ITQINVKGT

-505 LSAPVVERDGKTGL
+505 LSAPVVDKDGKTGL

-550 VFNKKTNKF
+550 IFNKKTNKF
-559 EPLSN
+559 EPLN
-564 TKTYKVVT
+564 HTKTYKVVT

-604 KTANMT
+604 KAADMT
-610 AYTNEALQRILAG
+610 AYTSEALQRILAG
-623 NASAY
+623 NVSTY
-628 KPVVSEETTT
+628 QPVVSEE
-638 EAPTTEEVT
+638 V
-647 TEEVTT
+647 
-653 EEVTTEEVTTEEA
+653 
-666 TTERPTTETI
+666 TTERPTTEMV
-676 KPQIDVPTEEDGSEG
+676 KPQIDVPTEEDGREG

-702 PIVLESSN
+702 PVALEATK
-710 AAKDDKVIPFE
+710 AAHDDKVVPFE
-721 SVAKTNETNLDTI
+721 TVAKTNETNLDTTI
-734 FQAEQVADNTNKPA
+734 QADQVADDTNKPA

-753 EHLPITGEAA
+753 EQLPITGEAA
-763 GSGAAAIGLLGL
+763 GTGAAAIGLLGL

>member
-74 TTEKAT
+74 TTE
-80 IETATT
+80 
-86 EAPTTEAPTT
+86 APTT

-107 VPTTEKVTTETPAG
+107 VPTTEKVTPETPAG

-440 MEVYSVNGFDAAGDF
+440 MEAYSVNGFDAAGDF

-647 TEEVTT
+647 TEE
-653 EEVTTEEVTTEEA
+653 A

-721 SVAKTNETNLDTI
+721 SVAKTNETNLDTT

>member
-1 MEGTLVKR
+1 MKR
-9 IASIVLMLTLLISM
+9 IASIILMLTLLISM

-38 PTTEAPTAEKATI
+38 PTTEAPT
-51 ETATTEAPT
+51 TAKVTTEAPT
-60 TEKATIEAATTEAP
+60 TAAPTTEAATTEAP

-80 IETATT
+80 IETAM
-86 EAPTTEAPTT
+86 TEAPTT

-297 GIDSTTKEAWRGD
+297 GIDTTTKEAWRGD

-337 IENGELKNTVM
+337 IENGELKNTVI

-356 ANIGKVTFDLRDK
+356 ANIGKVTFDLQDK
-369 VASNMKAA
+369 VARNMKAA
-377 MIKEADTK
+377 MIKEADSK
-385 EVTQDATVKAIV
+385 EVTQDAKVKSIV

-418 LEGERNHVRTRETN
+418 LQGERNHVRTRETN

-440 MEVYSVNGFDAAGDF
+440 MEAYSVNGFDAAGDF

-505 LSAPVVERDGKTGL
+505 LSAPVVEKDGKTGL

-559 EPLSN
+559 EPLNN

-604 KTANMT
+604 KAANMT

-647 TEEVTT
+647 TEE
-653 EEVTTEEVTTEEA
+653 A
-666 TTERPTTETI
+666 TTERLTTETI

-721 SVAKTNETNLDTI
+721 SVAKTNETNLDTTI
-734 FQAEQVADNTNKPA
+734 QADQVADDTNKPA

>member
-1 MEGTLVKR
+1 MKR
-9 IASIVLMLTLLISM
+9 IASIILMLTLLISM

-38 PTTEAPTAEKATI
+38 PTTEAPTTVKAT
-51 ETATTEAPT
+51 T
-60 TEKATIEAATTEAP
+60 EAATTEAP
-74 TTEKAT
+74 TTAKAT
-80 IETATT
+80 IETA
-86 EAPTTEAPTT
+86 TTEAPTT

-297 GIDSTTKEAWRGD
+297 GIDTTTKEAWRGD

-319 KDFKN
+319 KNFKN

-356 ANIGKVTFDLRDK
+356 ANIGKVTFDLQDK
-369 VASNMKAA
+369 VARNMKAA

-397 DTAKDNF
+397 DTAKEKF

-418 LEGERNHVRTRETN
+418 LQGERNHVRTRETN

-440 MEVYSVNGFDAAGDF
+440 MEAYSVNGFDAAGDF

-505 LSAPVVERDGKTGL
+505 LSAPVVEKDGKTGL

-559 EPLSN
+559 EPLNN

-604 KTANMT
+604 KAANMT

-638 EAPTTEEVT
+638 EAP
-647 TEEVTT
+647 
-653 EEVTTEEVTTEEA
+653 TTEEVTTEEA

-721 SVAKTNETNLDTI
+721 SVAKTNETNLDTTI
-734 FQAEQVADNTNKPA
+734 QADQVADDTNKPA

>member
-1 MEGTLVKR
+1 MKR

-38 PTTEAPTAEKATI
+38 PTTETPTTEQ
-51 ETATTEAPT
+51 ATTEA
-60 TEKATIEAATTEAP
+60 
-74 TTEKAT
+74 
-80 IETATT
+80 
-86 EAPTTEAPTT
+86 
-96 EKATTQAATTE
+96 ATTQVVTTE
-107 VPTTEKVTTETPAG
+107 VPTTEKVTTEAPTSETPTTEQATTEAPAG
-121 PNSVKILHTNDMHGR
+121 PNTVKILHTNDMHGR

-153 KDKEQPTLMFDSGDA
+153 KDKEQPTLMFDAGDA

-230 SVYAPSAII
+230 SVYAPSTII

-297 GIDSTTKEAWRGD
+297 GIDTTTKEAWRGD
-310 NLATKIAGN
+310 YLASKIAGN

-356 ANIGKVTFDLRDK
+356 ANIGKVTFDLQNK
-369 VASNMKAA
+369 IATNMKAS

-385 EVTQDATVKAIV
+385 EVIQDAAVKAIV
-397 DTAKDNF
+397 ETAKDNF
-404 GKATSEVVFYNPAQ
+404 GKATSEVVFHNPVQ
-418 LEGERNHVRTRETN
+418 LQGERNDVRTRETN

-440 MEVYSVNGFDAAGDF
+440 MEAYSVNGFDTAGDF

-465 SIEGNKD
+465 SIDGNKD

-487 ITQINVKGS
+487 ITQISVKGA

-505 LSAPVVERDGKTGL
+505 LSAPVVEKDGKTGL

-559 EPLSN
+559 EPLDN
-564 TKTYKVVT
+564 AKTYKVVT

-604 KTANMT
+604 KAADMT
-610 AYTNEALQRILAG
+610 AYTSDALQRILAG

-628 KPVVSEETTT
+628 KPEVIEES
-638 EAPTTEEVT
+638 TTEEVT
-647 TEEVTT
+647 TEELTT
-653 EEVTTEEVTTEEA
+653 EE
-666 TTERPTTETI
+666 PTTEKPATETV
-676 KPQIDVPTEEDGSEG
+676 KPQTDVPTEEDGREG

-702 PIVLESSN
+702 PVVLESLN
-710 AAKDDKVIPFE
+710 TTKDDKVIQFDT
-721 SVAKTNETNLDTI
+721 VAKTNETHLDTTI
-734 FQAEQVADNTNKPA
+734 QADQVADETNKPA

-753 EHLPITGEAA
+753 EQLPITGEAA
-763 GSGAAAIGLLGL
+763 GTGAAAIGLLGL

>member
-1 MEGTLVKR
+1 MKR

-51 ETATTEAPT
+51 E
-60 TEKATIEAATTEAP
+60 AA
-74 TTEKAT
+74 
-80 IETATT
+80 
-86 EAPTTEAPTT
+86 TTEAPTT

-107 VPTTEKVTTETPAG
+107 APTTEKAMTQAATTKAPTTEKAMTQAATTEVPTTEKVMTETPAG
-121 PNSVKILHTNDMHGR
+121 PSSVKILHTNDMHGR

-297 GIDSTTKEAWRGD
+297 GIDTTTKEAWRGD

-356 ANIGKVTFDLRDK
+356 ANIGKVTFDLQDK
-369 VASNMKAA
+369 VARNMKAT

-385 EVTQDATVKAIV
+385 EVTQDATVKSIV

-418 LEGERNHVRTRETN
+418 LQGERNHVRTRETN

-440 MEVYSVNGFDAAGDF
+440 MEAYSVNGFDAAGDF
-455 AVTNGGGIRA
+455 AITNGGGIRA

-487 ITQINVKGS
+487 ITQINVNGS

-505 LSAPVVERDGKTGL
+505 LSAPVVEKDGKTGL

-559 EPLSN
+559 EPLNN

-604 KTANMT
+604 KAANMT

-638 EAPTTEEVT
+638 EAP
-647 TEEVTT
+647 
-653 EEVTTEEVTTEEA
+653 TTEEVTTEEA

-721 SVAKTNETNLDTI
+721 SVAKTNETNLDTTI
-734 FQAEQVADNTNKPA
+734 QADQVADDTNKPA

>member
-1 MEGTLVKR
+1 
-9 IASIVLMLTLLISM
+9 MLTLLISM

-38 PTTEAPTAEKATI
+38 PTTEAPT
-51 ETATTEAPT
+51 TAAP
-60 TEKATIEAATTEAP
+60 
-74 TTEKAT
+74 
-80 IETATT
+80 TT

-107 VPTTEKVTTETPAG
+107 VPTIEKVTTEKVTTETPAG

-297 GIDSTTKEAWRGD
+297 GIDTTTKEAWRGD

-356 ANIGKVTFDLRDK
+356 ANIGKVTFDLQDK
-369 VASNMKAA
+369 VARNMKAA
-377 MIKEADTK
+377 MIKEADSK

-418 LEGERNHVRTRETN
+418 LQGERDHVRTRETN

-440 MEVYSVNGFDAAGDF
+440 MEAYSVNGFDAAGDF

-505 LSAPVVERDGKTGL
+505 LSAPVVEKDGKTGL

-559 EPLSN
+559 EPLNN

-604 KTANMT
+604 KAANMT

-638 EAPTTEEVT
+638 EAPTTEKVT
-647 TEEVTT
+647 A
-653 EEVTTEEVTTEEA
+653 EEA

-721 SVAKTNETNLDTI
+721 SVAKTNETNLDTTI
-734 FQAEQVADNTNKPA
+734 QADQVADDTNKPA

>member
-1 MEGTLVKR
+1 MKR

-38 PTTEAPTAEKATI
+38 PTTETPTTEQ
-51 ETATTEAPT
+51 ATTEA
-60 TEKATIEAATTEAP
+60 
-74 TTEKAT
+74 
-80 IETATT
+80 
-86 EAPTTEAPTT
+86 
-96 EKATTQAATTE
+96 ATTQVVTTE
-107 VPTTEKVTTETPAG
+107 VPTTEKVTTEAPTNETPTTEQATTEAPAG
-121 PNSVKILHTNDMHGR
+121 PNSVKILHTNDIHGR

-153 KDKEQPTLMFDSGDA
+153 KDKEQPTLMFDAGDA

-230 SVYAPSAII
+230 SVYAPSTII

-297 GIDSTTKEAWRGD
+297 GIDTTTKEAWRGD

-356 ANIGKVTFDLRDK
+356 ANIGKVTFDLQNK
-369 VASNMKAA
+369 IATNMKAS

-385 EVTQDATVKAIV
+385 EVIQNAAVKAIV
-397 DTAKDNF
+397 ETAKDNF
-404 GKATSEVVFYNPAQ
+404 GKATSEVVFHNPVQ
-418 LEGERNHVRTRETN
+418 LQGERNDVRTRETN

-440 MEVYSVNGFDAAGDF
+440 MEAYSVNGFDTAGDF

-465 SIEGNKD
+465 SIDGNKD

-487 ITQINVKGS
+487 ITQISVKGA

-505 LSAPVVERDGKTGL
+505 LSAPVVEKDGKTGL

-559 EPLSN
+559 EPLN
-564 TKTYKVVT
+564 NAKTYKVVT
-572 NDFLAVGGDGYTMLG
+572 NDFLAVGGDDYTMLG

-604 KTANMT
+604 KAADMT
-610 AYTNEALQRILAG
+610 AYTSDALQRILAG

-628 KPVVSEETTT
+628 KPEVIEESTT

-647 TEEVTT
+647 TEELTT
-653 EEVTTEEVTTEEA
+653 EEPTTEK
-666 TTERPTTETI
+666 PTTETV
-676 KPQIDVPTEEDGSEG
+676 KPQTDVPTEEDGREG
-691 FIIKTEDSTEE
+691 LIIKTEDSTEE
-702 PIVLESSN
+702 PVVLESLN
-710 AAKDDKVIPFE
+710 TTKDDKVIHFDT
-721 SVAKTNETNLDTI
+721 VAKTNETHLDTTI
-734 FQAEQVADNTNKPA
+734 QADQVADETNKPA

-753 EHLPITGEAA
+753 EQLPITGEAA
-763 GSGAAAIGLLGL
+763 GTGAAAIGLLGL

>member
-1 MEGTLVKR
+1 MKR
-9 IASIVLMLTLLISM
+9 IASMVLMLTLLISM

-38 PTTEAPTAEKATI
+38 PTTEAPTTE
-51 ETATTEAPT
+51 ATTTEVAT
-60 TEKATIEAATTEAP
+60 TQAATTEAP

-80 IETATT
+80 TEAPMT
-86 EAPTTEAPTT
+86 EAPTTE
-96 EKATTQAATTE
+96 QA
-107 VPTTEKVTTETPAG
+107 TTETPAG

-205 FDTAMNYKKLLN
+205 FETAMNYKKLLN

-297 GIDSTTKEAWRGD
+297 GIDTTTKEAWRGD
-310 NLATKIAGN
+310 NLANKIAGN

-356 ANIGKVTFDLRDK
+356 ANIGKVTFDLQDK
-369 VASNMKAA
+369 VASNMKAS
-377 MIKEADTK
+377 MIKESDTK
-385 EVTQDATVKAIV
+385 EVTQDAAVKAIV

-404 GKATSEVVFYNPAQ
+404 GKATSEVVFHNPVQ
-418 LEGERNHVRTRETN
+418 LQGERNDVRTRETN

-440 MEVYSVNGFDAAGDF
+440 MEAYSVNGFDTAGDF

-505 LSAPVVERDGKTGL
+505 LSAPVVEKDGKTGL

-559 EPLSN
+559 EPLNN

-604 KTANMT
+604 KAADMT
-610 AYTNEALQRILAG
+610 AYTSEALQRILAG
-623 NASAY
+623 NASEY
-628 KPVVSEETTT
+628 QPVVSEEVTTEEPTT
-638 EAPTTEEVT
+638 EAVT

-653 EEVTTEEVTTEEA
+653 E
-666 TTERPTTETI
+666 RPTTETV

-691 FIIKTEDSTEE
+691 FIIKTEDSTED
-702 PIVLESSN
+702 PVVLESTN
-710 AAKDDKVIPFE
+710 AAHDDKVIPFDT
-721 SVAKTNETNLDTI
+721 VAKTNETNLDTTI
-734 FQAEQVADNTNKPA
+734 QADQVADDTNKPA

-753 EHLPITGEAA
+753 EQLPITGEAA
-763 GSGAAAIGLLGL
+763 GTGAAAIGLLGL

>member
-1 MEGTLVKR
+1 MKR
-9 IASIVLMLTLLISM
+9 IASIILMLTLLISL

-38 PTTEAPTAEKATI
+38 PTTEAPT
-51 ETATTEAPT
+51 TAAPT
-60 TEKATIEAATTEAP
+60 TEAATTEA
-74 TTEKAT
+74 AM
-80 IETATT
+80 
-86 EAPTTEAPTT
+86 TEAPTT

-107 VPTTEKVTTETPAG
+107 VPTIEKVTTEKVTTETPAG
-121 PNSVKILHTNDMHGR
+121 PNSIKILHTNDIHGR

-297 GIDSTTKEAWRGD
+297 GIDTTTKEAWRGD

-348 LAQTGTAL
+348 LSQTGTAL
-356 ANIGKVTFDLRDK
+356 TNIGKVTFDLQDK
-369 VASNMKAA
+369 VARNMKAA

-397 DTAKDNF
+397 DTAKEKF

-418 LEGERNHVRTRETN
+418 LQGERNHVRTRETN

-440 MEVYSVNGFDAAGDF
+440 MEAYSVNGFDAAGDF

-505 LSAPVVERDGKTGL
+505 LSAPVVEKDGKTGL

-559 EPLSN
+559 EPLNN

-604 KTANMT
+604 KAANMT

-647 TEEVTT
+647 A
-653 EEVTTEEVTTEEA
+653 EEA

-721 SVAKTNETNLDTI
+721 SVAKTNETNLDTTI
-734 FQAEQVADNTNKPA
+734 QADQVADDTNKPA

-763 GSGAAAIGLLGL
+763 GTGAAAIGLLGL

>member
-1 MEGTLVKR
+1 MKR
-9 IASIVLMLTLLISM
+9 IASIILMLTLLISM

-38 PTTEAPTAEKATI
+38 PTTEAPTTVKAT
-51 ETATTEAPT
+51 T
-60 TEKATIEAATTEAP
+60 EAATTEAP
-74 TTEKAT
+74 TTAKAT
-80 IETATT
+80 IETA
-86 EAPTTEAPTT
+86 TTEAPTT

-297 GIDSTTKEAWRGD
+297 GIDTTTKEAWRGD

-356 ANIGKVTFDLRDK
+356 ANIGKVTFDLQDK
-369 VASNMKAA
+369 VARNMKAA

-418 LEGERNHVRTRETN
+418 LQGERNHVRTRETN

-440 MEVYSVNGFDAAGDF
+440 MEAYSVNGFDAAGDF

-505 LSAPVVERDGKTGL
+505 LSAPVVEKDGKTGL

-559 EPLSN
+559 EPLNN

-604 KTANMT
+604 KAANMT

-647 TEEVTT
+647 A
-653 EEVTTEEVTTEEA
+653 EEA

-721 SVAKTNETNLDTI
+721 SVAKTNETNLDTTI
-734 FQAEQVADNTNKPA
+734 QADQVADDTNKPA

>member
-1 MEGTLVKR
+1 MKR
-9 IASIVLMLTLLISM
+9 IASMVLMLTLLISM
-23 LFQSPYALADVTTEQ
+23 LFQSPYALADVTTE
-38 PTTEAPTAEKATI
+38 AP
-51 ETATTEAPT
+51 TTEAPT
-60 TEKATIEAATTEAP
+60 TEVATTQA
-74 TTEKAT
+74 
-80 IETATT
+80 ATT

-96 EKATTQAATTE
+96 EKATTE
-107 VPTTEKVTTETPAG
+107 LPTTEQATTETPAG

-205 FDTAMNYKKLLN
+205 FETAMNYKKLLN

-297 GIDSTTKEAWRGD
+297 GIDTTTKEAWRGD
-310 NLATKIAGN
+310 NLANKIAGN

-356 ANIGKVTFDLRDK
+356 ANIGKVTFDLQNK
-369 VASNMKAA
+369 VASNLKAS

-385 EVTQDATVKAIV
+385 EVTQDAAVKAIV

-404 GKATSEVVFYNPAQ
+404 GKATSEVVFHNPVQ
-418 LEGERNHVRTRETN
+418 LQGERNDVRTRETN

-440 MEVYSVNGFDAAGDF
+440 MEAYSVNGFDAAGDF

-487 ITQINVKGS
+487 ITQINVKGT

-505 LSAPVVERDGKTGL
+505 LSAPVVEKDGKTGL

-559 EPLSN
+559 EPLN
-564 TKTYKVVT
+564 YTKTYKVVT

-604 KTANMT
+604 KAADMT
-610 AYTNEALQRILAG
+610 AYTSEALQRILAG

-628 KPVVSEETTT
+628 QPVVSEE
-638 EAPTTEEVT
+638 V
-647 TEEVTT
+647 
-653 EEVTTEEVTTEEA
+653 
-666 TTERPTTETI
+666 TTERPTTEMV
-676 KPQIDVPTEEDGSEG
+676 KPQIDVPTEEDRREG

-702 PIVLESSN
+702 PVVLEATK
-710 AAKDDKVIPFE
+710 AAHDDKVIQFE
-721 SVAKTNETNLDTI
+721 TVAKTNETNLDTTI
-734 FQAEQVADNTNKPA
+734 QADQVADDTNKPA

-753 EHLPITGEAA
+753 EQLPITGEAA
-763 GSGAAAIGLLGL
+763 GTGAAAIGLLGL